1 MAAKAKKRRILTRAF
16 ITFMDND
23 LTTSAAAISYFSM
36 LALFPTFLLMLALG
50 NRIIGPEIVEKH
62 VIRQAM
68 TFFPN
73 AERLIRANLESITD
87 ISTGVIVSCFLVM
100 LWAATWIFTVIEKAL
115 NKIWGTAPRSFL
127 HGRAVNFAVMSLLFA
142 LLGVSAISTAVVTAL
157 RAIANDLPVRLS
169 DQFAPLGGYFWQS
182 VFIGVSAVIT
192 ITLFTML
199 YKFLPNAKVSIK
211 EAMVGAIIAGLFWEG
226 AKFVFAY
233 LLPYL
238 HYDLLYGS
246 IGIGVALLTW
256 VYVSSLIM
264 LFGAQFTALL
274 HREHLLEAAMNKS
287 KPVTKPL
294 TGELPAAVNE

>member
-1 MAAKAKKRRILTRAF
+1 MAARVKKKRILTRTV

-23 LTTSAAAISYFSM
+23 LTTAAAAISYFSM

-50 NRIIGPEIVEKH
+50 NRLIGPETVEKH

-68 TFFPN
+68 TFFPS
-73 AERLIRANLESITD
+73 AERLIRVNLESITD
-87 ISTGVIVSCFLVM
+87 ISTGVILSCFLVM

-115 NKIWGTAPRSFL
+115 NKIWGTVPRSFL
-127 HGRAVNFAVMSLLFA
+127 HGRAVNFAVLSLLFA

-157 RAIANDLPVRLS
+157 RALANDLPVS
-169 DQFAPLGGYFWQS
+169 FGEAFAALGGYLWQS
-182 VFIGVSAVIT
+182 LFLVVSAAVTVI
-192 ITLFTML
+192 LFTML
-199 YKFLPNAKVSIK
+199 YKFLPNTKVAFR
-211 EAMVGAIIAGLFWEG
+211 EALIGAVVAGGLWEG

-246 IGIGVALLTW
+246 VGIAIALLTW

-274 HREHLLEAAMNKS
+274 HREHLFEASLSKS
-287 KPVTKPL
+287 GALIKPP
-294 TGELPAAVNE
+294 TGDLSARVNE